1 MAKYGAKYL
10 RFAPFADTTPEPD
23 AALPNYGAP
32 IDVGG
37 LVKVTD
43 APAFNEGKLYGDNA
57 LAEYVNEFKECS
69 IDIETTELSNAVA
82 AAMLGATLATTP
94 DKELQFSE
102 GDSAPFGG
110 FGFIACKQVDNV
122 KVYQGVYYPKVK
134 AAMQGDEY
142 TTKGD
147 GITLTGG
154 KLKLTAAT
162 AKNGQWKILSDDLET
177 EALAKTWVDGK
188 VKAAAAG

>member
-1 MAKYGAKYL
+1 MSKYGAKYL

-23 AALPNYGAP
+23 AALPNYGTP

-43 APAFNEGKLYGDNA
+43 APAFNEGKIYGDNA
-57 LAEYVNEFKECS
+57 LAEYVNEFKECI
-69 IDIETTELSNAVA
+69 IDVEITELSNAVA
-82 AAMLGATLATTP
+82 SVMLGATLATTP
-94 DKELQFSE
+94 DKELQFAE
-102 GDSAPFGG
+102 GDNAPFGG
-110 FGFIACKQVDNV
+110 FGFIACKQVNNV

>member
-10 RFAPFADTTPEPD
+10 RFAPFAETNPEPEG
-23 AALPNYGAP
+23 ALPNYGTP
-32 IDVGG
+32 IDVGA
-37 LVKVTD
+37 LVKVSD
-43 APAFNEGKLYGDNA
+43 APAFNEGKIYGDNA
-57 LAEYVNEFKECS
+57 LGEYVNEFKECP
-69 IDIETTELSNAVA
+69 IDVEVTELPNSVA
-82 AAMLGATLATTP
+82 AIMLGATLATTP

-102 GDSAPFGG
+102 GDNAPYGG
-110 FGFIACKQVDNV
+110 FGLIACKQVNNV
-122 KVYQGVYYPKVK
+122 KVYQGIYYPKAK
-134 AAMQGDEY
+134 AAMQGDEF

-154 KLKLTAAT
+154 KLKLTATT
-162 AKNGQWKILSDDLET
+162 AKNGQWKIMSDDLAT